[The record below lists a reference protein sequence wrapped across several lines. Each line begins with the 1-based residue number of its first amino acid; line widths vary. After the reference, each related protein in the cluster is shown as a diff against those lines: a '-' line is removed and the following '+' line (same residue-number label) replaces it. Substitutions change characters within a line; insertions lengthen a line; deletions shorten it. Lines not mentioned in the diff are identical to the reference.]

1 MRTCGGDD
9 DHNRDGNFDKHGFR
23 AVKIKRENLI
33 MGNEIVKHET
43 ATMTTDDLRRNINLI
58 QGVLRDVMQNDVHYG
73 VVPGCGNKPALLKPG
88 AEKILATFRIGVNYE
103 VEDLGN
109 ENERRCRVTAKGF
122 YIPTGNPIGCGI
134 GECSSNEKKFA
145 WREAICQEEFDSAD
159 ANKKQIL
166 FRRGYKSGQFE
177 KVMQIKTVPA
187 DIANT
192 VLKMGKKRAMIDL
205 CLSAVA
211 CSDIFTQD
219 IIEEGAE
226 IDADNASATAEKA
239 EQKSDSKPAGNP
251 ISEAQANRLFAI
263 LSNSKRTQED
273 LKNYLSATYGID
285 STRDIDKS
293 SYPHI
298 CDWVE
303 GKL

>member
-1 MRTCGGDD
+1 
-9 DHNRDGNFDKHGFR
+9 
-23 AVKIKRENLI
+23 
-33 MGNEIVKHET
+33 MGNELVKHEA

-58 QGVLRDVMQNDVHYG
+58 QGVLRDVMQKDVHYG
-73 VVPGCGNKPALLKPG
+73 VVPGCGSKPALLKPG
-88 AEKILATFRIGVNYE
+88 AEKILATFRIGVNYD

-109 ENERRCRVTAKGF
+109 ENERRYRVTAKGF
-122 YIPTGNPIGCGI
+122 YIPTGNLIGCGI

-145 WREAICQEEFDSAD
+145 WREAVCQEEFDAAD
-159 ANKKQIL
+159 AGKKQIL
-166 FRRGYKSGQFE
+166 FKKGYKEGQFS

-219 IIEEGAE
+219 IIEEGLEVDAE
-226 IDADNASATAEKA
+226 NAKDTAERA
-239 EQKSDSKPAGNP
+239 EEKQEQKPAGNP
-251 ISEAQANRLFAI
+251 ISEAQAKRLFAI
-263 LSNSKRTQED
+263 LSSSSSKRTQDE
-273 LKNYLSATYGID
+273 LKAYLSANYGYD
-285 STRDIDKS
+285 SSRNIDKKD
-293 SYPHI
+293 YNHI
-298 CDWVE
+298 IDWIE